1 MKIAA
6 YAKVNLT
13 LEITGVRDDGYHF
26 LDSVIQSV
34 SLCDI
39 ITLNPGKNIAVRCS
53 IPQLDG
59 AGNIA
64 YAAANRFF
72 EITGICGGAE
82 IYIEKRIP
90 YPAGLGGGSADA
102 AAVICG
108 LDKLYGTQLSLD
120 ELRTAVLPV
129 GSDIPFCIAGGT
141 ARVRGIG
148 EVVEQLSPFKE
159 LWMVIVSAGI
169 KESTAAM
176 YKAIDFR
183 QSVSCVTSEFI
194 AAMPGEKSFEFC
206 KNAFS
211 FAYADSEGWNE
222 LKNLGAAAVSISGSG
237 PSLFG
242 IFESENA
249 AKAAS
254 AVLDSRE
261 IKNYVVEA
269 VPFGI
274 KFLTS

>member
-39 ITLNPGKNIAVRCS
+39 ITLNPGSGIAVGCS

-59 AGNIA
+59 VGNIA

-72 EITGICGGAE
+72 EITGICGGAD

-108 LDKLYGTQLSLD
+108 LNKLYDTHLSLH
-120 ELRTAVLPV
+120 ELRTAVLSI

-148 EVVEQLSPFKE
+148 EVVEQLPPVKGQ
-159 LWMVIVSAGI
+159 WMVIVSAGI
-169 KESTAAM
+169 KKSTAAM
-176 YKAIDFR
+176 YKVVDLKK
-183 QSVSCVTSEFI
+183 SVSCATSEFI
-194 AAMPGEKSFEFC
+194 TAMPEKKSFKFC
-206 KNAFS
+206 ENAFS
-211 FAYADSEGWNE
+211 FAYADSERWND
-222 LKNLGAAAVSISGSG
+222 LKNLGAVAVSISGSG

-254 AVLDSRE
+254 AALNCRG
-261 IKNYVVEA
+261 IKNYLAET
-269 VPFGI
+269 VPYGI
-274 KFLTS
+274 KFLT